1 MQVIETV
8 QISSVSTSLKKDIHV
23 CDGDHCREERSF
35 MTEVGK
41 YYILVS
47 CQSELRRSACAVL

>member
-23 CDGDHCREERSF
+23 CDGDHCREE
-35 MTEVGK
+35 
-41 YYILVS
+41 ILHD
-47 CQSELRRSACAVL
+47 RGG